1 VTRTA
6 PAGTAPAGT
15 APAGTAPAA
24 AVADRTALA
33 LLTPGC
39 FAAGQA
45 RPALAL
51 LAQAGFHPVHAQLV
65 SFDPDLITR
74 MWADSLP
81 GMQPPD
87 RRIVVYDLLLA
98 AESLLLVLVDP
109 GAGPHAPAA
118 ERLAA
123 AKGHSDPARTGP
135 DAFRTRLGAANRV
148 INLLHCAA
156 TTADAVREL
165 ALLLGPDDLATA
177 WRRAAAAEVLDLAG
191 PLLDARAL
199 WYGNS
204 LTHVAVAVR
213 SRLVLAL
220 AAEGGSDPGWQRR
233 CAAEWAWVRDQPVT
247 APRAVARSYRQ
258 VFGPLDRPPVGLPD
272 SPTARARLRA
282 LAALD
287 ELQSGREVPVEVLRA
302 MLAAAGFV
310 LERWE
315 WVVLASSAVSPI
327 PVGADG

>member
-1 VTRTA
+1 MSSDAALA
-6 PAGTAPAGT
+6 PAGVAAG
-15 APAGTAPAA
+15 PDA
-24 AVADRTALA
+24 AVADRVALA

-45 RPALAL
+45 RAALAL
-51 LAQAGFHPVHAQLV
+51 FADAGFVPAYAQLV
-65 SFDPDLITR
+65 AFEPDLITR
-74 MWADSLP
+74 VWADSLP
-81 GMQPPD
+81 GIQPPD

-109 GAGPHAPAA
+109 TAGPEAPAA

-135 DAFRTRLGAANRV
+135 DAFRARLGAANRV
-148 INLLHCAA
+148 INLMHCAA

-165 ALLLGPDDLATA
+165 ALLLSPDDLATA
-177 WRRAAAAEVLDLAG
+177 WRRAAAAEPLDLDD

-204 LTHVAVAVR
+204 LTHVAIALR
-213 SRLVLAL
+213 SRLVQAL
-220 AAEGGSDPGWQRR
+220 AVEGRPDPGWQQR
-233 CAAEWAWVRDQPVT
+233 CAAEWAWVRQKPVT
-247 APRAVARSYRQ
+247 APRAVARAYRQ
-258 VFGPLDRPPVGLPD
+258 AFGPLLDEPAVGLPD
-272 SPTARARLRA
+272 SPTARARLRG

-287 ELQSGREVPVEVLRA
+287 QLQLGREVPVEALRA
-302 MLAAAGFV
+302 TLAAAGCV

-315 WVVLASSAVSPI
+315 WVVLASYAVSPI
-327 PVGADG
+327 PAGAYD

>member
-1 VTRTA
+1 VTG
-6 PAGTAPAGT
+6 PDP
-15 APAGTAPAA
+15 
-24 AVADRTALA
+24 AVASRVALA

-45 RPALAL
+45 RAALAL
-51 LAQAGFHPVHAQLV
+51 LADAGFHPAYAQLV

-74 MWADSLP
+74 VWSDSLP

-109 GAGPHAPAA
+109 AADPHAPAA

-123 AKGHSDPARTGP
+123 VKGHSDPARTGP
-135 DAFRTRLGAANRV
+135 DALRARLGAANRV

-165 ALLLGPDDLATA
+165 DLLLGPDDLATA
-177 WRRAAAAEVLDLAG
+177 WRRAAAAEVADLDG
-191 PLLDARAL
+191 PLLDARRL

-204 LTHVAVAVR
+204 LTHVAVATR
-213 SRLVLAL
+213 SRLVHAL
-220 AAEGGSDPGWQRR
+220 GAEGRPDPGWRQR
-233 CAAEWAWVRDQPVT
+233 CAAEWAWVRDEPVT
-247 APRAVARSYRQ
+247 APRALARTYRR
-258 VFGPLDRPPVGLPD
+258 VFGPLLDQPAAGLPD
-272 SPTARARLRA
+272 SPTARARLRV

-287 ELQSGREVPVEVLRA
+287 ELQQGREVPVESLRA
-302 MLAAAGFV
+302 ALAAAGCV

-327 PVGADG
+327 PAGADE